1 MRVAFAGLAFAVI
14 AGGAAAQPSSG
25 PPPSS
30 PAPSSPAP
38 SAPAP
43 SLQAGTPAFDIS
55 TFGDL
60 IRVCTTNRNDAT
72 FQTSLGLCAGYV
84 SGVLDYHLVD
94 TGWTGGVRNRR
105 VCLPADRPT
114 RLETVQSLIA
124 WSSTNDRFSSEP
136 AADGVMRYFMTTY
149 PCAGTGS
156 ALQAFK
162 PRR

>member
-1 MRVAFAGLAFAVI
+1 MRVAIAGLAFAVI
-14 AGGAAAQPSSG
+14 AGSAAAQPASG

-30 PAPSSPAP
+30 PPPSSP
-38 SAPAP
+38 APAP

-60 IRVCTTNRNDAT
+60 IRLCTMDRGDAT
-72 FQTSLGLCAGYV
+72 YQTSMGLCAGYI

-105 VCLPADRPT
+105 VCLPTERPT
-114 RLETVQSLIA
+114 RLEAIQSLVA

-136 AADGVMRYFMTTY
+136 AANGVMRYFMTTY
-149 PCAGTGS
+149 PCSGTRS
-156 ALQAFK
+156 TSQAYK
-162 PRR
+162 PRG

>member
-1 MRVAFAGLAFAVI
+1 MRIAFAGLAFAVI
-14 AGGAAAQPSSG
+14 AGTAAAQPASG
-25 PPPSS
+25 PPAAS
-30 PAPSSPAP
+30 P
-38 SAPAP
+38 APAP
-43 SLQAGTPAFDIS
+43 SLQAGEPAFDIS
-55 TFGDL
+55 TFADL
-60 IRVCTTNRNDAT
+60 IRVCTTNRNEAT

-114 RLETVQSLIA
+114 RLETIQSLVA

-156 ALQAFK
+156 ALQALK

>member
-1 MRVAFAGLAFAVI
+1 MRVAFAGLAFALI
-14 AGGAAAQPSSG
+14 AGSAAAQPTA
-25 PPPSS
+25 PPPSG
-30 PAPSSPAP
+30 PVP

-72 FQTSLGLCAGYV
+72 FQTSMGLCAGYV

-105 VCLPADRPT
+105 VCLPTDRPT
-114 RLETVQSLIA
+114 RLETIQSLVA
-124 WSSTNDRFSSEP
+124 WSDTNDRFNGEP

-156 ALQAFK
+156 TLQAFK